1 MMLRLINGEIYR
13 LLHKRS
19 MYIFFALLAACY
31 AFLAFVRSGG
41 FNAESILRDAN
52 TFFEYLP
59 VLAGGFLFA
68 AIYTDDLSSK
78 NLISL
83 VGFGT
88 GKTKIVIVKF
98 ILMAVFCAI
107 AFCMAPLYLC
117 GVHAALGW
125 TASSDT
131 MAAIFI
137 ISLRHF
143 LVSVGFAAL
152 SGIVVYGLQRMTFA
166 IVAYVLLAFGIISGL
181 VSWILNSDFI
191 SAVFPNLSSHLM
203 AGISGRI
210 QAAVANGDPFILP
223 AIEFAVYITVAIA
236 LSSLAFHKKEMEF

>member
-1 MMLRLINGEIYR
+1 MARLVWGEIYR

-19 MYIFFALLAACY
+19 MYIYFALLAACY

-41 FNAESILRDAN
+41 FDAESILRDAN
-52 TFFEYLP
+52 SFFEYLP

-68 AIYTDDLSSK
+68 AVYTDDLNSK

-83 VGFGT
+83 VGFGM
-88 GKTKIVIVKF
+88 GKTKIVIAKF
-98 ILMAVFCAI
+98 LLMAVFCAI
-107 AFCMAPLYLC
+107 AFGLAPLFLF

-125 TASSDT
+125 TASADALTAVYIVS
-131 MAAIFI
+131 FKQ
-137 ISLRHF
+137 F

-152 SGIVVYGLQRMTFA
+152 SGIVVYGLQRTTFA

-181 VSWILNSDFI
+181 ASWILNTDFI
-191 SAVFPNLSSHLM
+191 SAVFPGLSSHLM
-203 AGISGRI
+203 GGITSRVYLAAASGEPF
-210 QAAVANGDPFILP
+210 AAPI
-223 AIEFAVYITVAIA
+223 IEFAIYVAVAIA